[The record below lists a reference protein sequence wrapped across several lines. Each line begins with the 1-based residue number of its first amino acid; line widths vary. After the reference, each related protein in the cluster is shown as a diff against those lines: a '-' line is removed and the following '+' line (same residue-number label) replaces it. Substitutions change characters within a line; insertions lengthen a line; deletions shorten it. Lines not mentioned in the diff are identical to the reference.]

1 MRYLEVRR
9 HTMRMKPN
17 KHISQA
23 GVILARRVGNDM
35 GSFDRVIT
43 SDLPRAFET
52 AIAMGY
58 AVDEQMAE
66 LSKVGDAVQAEVNW
80 DADFSGYARVVR
92 TGGAAARF
100 ARRLAKHWQS
110 IARALPE
117 NGRVLL
123 VSHGGI
129 IELGAI
135 GCLPDAEHVNWGASC
150 NYCEGVRLHFDGKSF
165 VDIELLRVE

>member
-9 HTMRMKPN
+9 HTMRIKPN

-23 GVILARRVGNDM
+23 GVIFARRVGEGM

-58 AVDEQMAE
+58 AVDEQMKALSRIGSEVEAE
-66 LSKVGDAVQAEVNW
+66 LDF
-80 DADFSGYARVVR
+80 DADFGSFARVVR
-92 TGGAAARF
+92 KGGAAAQY
-100 ARRLAKHWQS
+100 ARRMAKRWLAV
-110 IARALPE
+110 AVALPD
-117 NGRVLL
+117 GGHALM

-135 GCLPDAEHVNWGASC
+135 GCLPDANHAEWGAGC
-150 NYCEGVRLHFDGKSF
+150 NYCEGVRLHFDGKTF
-165 VDIELLRVE
+165 VDVEILRVQ